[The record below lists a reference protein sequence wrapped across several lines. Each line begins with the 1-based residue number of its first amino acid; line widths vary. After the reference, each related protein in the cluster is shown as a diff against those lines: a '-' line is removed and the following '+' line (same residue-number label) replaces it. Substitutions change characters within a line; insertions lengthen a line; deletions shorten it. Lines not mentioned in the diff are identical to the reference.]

1 MTRELQ
7 VDYATVQFVVT
18 AYLLGLGLFQPI
30 QGLLAD
36 RFGRRPVLLGGYSLF
51 LLASLLAGA
60 ASQLWTLVAARFLQ
74 AMGIS
79 VATVVTRAI
88 VRDSFEP
95 GPAASAL
102 SFITA
107 VMGLAPVVAPIVG
120 GFAAETLGWRG
131 IFLIHAIVTTT
142 LLLVMVWKLKETR
155 PIDTASMTLTELV
168 QSAVVLLRDRAFV
181 GHSLTYSSVSAA
193 GFIFITVGAALYE
206 KLYGFSSADFGAL
219 WSGLAISY
227 VAGAAAAGHLTRRI
241 GSKRA
246 SNVGMAFNVSATVL
260 FTITAFSDTP
270 NLIWLSGS
278 LALLMI
284 ANGILSPLALSGA
297 VDDHPQLAGVAAG
310 LSSSI
315 AMLLS
320 MLSAGLTG
328 WLYDGTARYCAV
340 LMAVA
345 ALVCWCSA
353 RIAQRS
359 P

>member
-1 MTRELQ
+1 MTRELR

-131 IFLIHAIVTTT
+131 IFFDPCRRYH
-142 LLLVMVWKLKETR
+142 
-155 PIDTASMTLTELV
+155 D
-168 QSAVVLLRDRAFV
+168 
-181 GHSLTYSSVSAA
+181 
-193 GFIFITVGAALYE
+193 
-206 KLYGFSSADFGAL
+206 
-219 WSGLAISY
+219 
-227 VAGAAAAGHLTRRI
+227 AAARHGLETQRNPTDRHRI
-241 GSKRA
+241 D
-246 SNVGMAFNVSATVL
+246 
-260 FTITAFSDTP
+260 DT
-270 NLIWLSGS
+270 
-278 LALLMI
+278 
-284 ANGILSPLALSGA
+284 
-297 VDDHPQLAGVAAG
+297 
-310 LSSSI
+310 
-315 AMLLS
+315 
-320 MLSAGLTG
+320 
-328 WLYDGTARYCAV
+328 DGTRTFGGRAPAR
-340 LMAVA
+340 
-345 ALVCWCSA
+345 
-353 RIAQRS
+353 
-359 P
+359 